1 MKAPWATLPF
11 LPLLL
16 TAAPRSFLAHDEG
29 YYALQA
35 RWIAQSG
42 QWLAPPW
49 WDQVVFDRTIG
60 LPWLMAA
67 AHQLLGAG
75 PWVAH
80 LPSLVAAVASLLLT
94 A

>member
-1 MKAPWATLPF
+1 MKALWASLPF

-42 QWLAPPW
+42 QWLGPPW
-49 WDQVVFDRTIG
+49 WDQVVFDRSIG
-60 LPWLMAA
+60 LLATCGQFHAIQRRAAQPAA
-67 AHQLLGAG
+67 AIQ
-75 PWVAH
+75 VA
-80 LPSLVAAVASLLLT
+80 L
-94 A
+94 